1 MLSYDFICNIDNK
14 NIWTHRTHV
23 SPTAQPFKAVFFL
36 VRSRLWDRA
45 PLPFSPPPCSNT
57 MAAVTLASAT
67 GSYPS
72 LLHLPFKLHPPTDT
86 LFFFLL
92 ADACVEGNTSRVS
105 GNLIY
110 SFLQV
115 LSCVRLCFEFIVLCE
130 GSIRSK
136 ILSGWEM
143 IRNHGRGPFMLQ
155 AVRLILG
162 WTDPIRPTAGRG
174 TWGQSRATGY
184 CLWHIFCMSVR
195 ARGPSPTRQRNSIQT
210 IHLALTSDHSAGI
223 TDLVLVLTKPLCG
236 WHSFRE
242 LH

>member
-1 MLSYDFICNIDNK
+1 M
-14 NIWTHRTHV
+14 
-23 SPTAQPFKAVFFL
+23 
-36 VRSRLWDRA
+36 RSRLWDRA
-45 PLPFSPPPCSNT
+45 PLPLSPPPCSNT
-57 MAAVTLASAT
+57 MAAITLALVT
-67 GSYPS
+67 GSYHS

-86 LFFFLL
+86 LFFLL
-92 ADACVEGNTSRVS
+92 ADACLEGYTSRVR

-115 LSCVRLCFEFIVLCE
+115 LSCVRLCFEFTVLCE

-143 IRNHGRGPFMLQ
+143 IQNHGRGPFMLHP
-155 AVRLILG
+155 VRLILG
-162 WTDPIRPTAGRG
+162 WTDPNRPTAGRG